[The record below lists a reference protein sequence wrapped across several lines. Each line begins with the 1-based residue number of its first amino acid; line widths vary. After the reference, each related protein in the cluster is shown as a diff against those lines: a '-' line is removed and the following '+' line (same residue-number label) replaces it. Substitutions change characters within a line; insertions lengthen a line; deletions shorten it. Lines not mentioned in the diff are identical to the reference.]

1 MKINTE
7 YRKGIIFL
15 RLSGT
20 LNKRTALNLE
30 DKVNELVI
38 DDELTNIVI
47 NLNNVKKIDMKGIS
61 TLYHIYET
69 IKKYKGNTLICVNE
83 NENLKKVLK
92 REKILNY
99 ISDIDSEL
107 VAFNLIRI

>member
-1 MKINTE
+1 MRINTE
-7 YRKGIIFL
+7 YRKGIMFL
-15 RLSGT
+15 RLSGA
-20 LNKRTALNLE
+20 LNKRTAVSLE

-47 NLNNVKKIDMKGIS
+47 NLNNIKKIDMKGIS

-69 IKKYKGNTLICVNE
+69 IKKYKGNTLICINE
-83 NENLKKVLK
+83 NEELKKILK
-92 REKILNY
+92 KERILNY

-107 VAFNLIRI
+107 TAFNLIRI